1 MLSTPAPALRRT
13 VMAGGVALAF
23 ALGAVAPATAA
34 DIVEGDTPVVL
45 SSDQSTFGAIPE
57 VFPADGD
64 EGPPPEIELQLFG
77 GPTSPEI
84 TPWTTTALS
93 FDSEDRVYVALLSAG
108 QIFGESVQYLC
119 AIRVYDEDGVP
130 LGSPLPV
137 ANPDDGETGLW
148 PVACTGLA
156 LLDVLS
162 AYGLDLDFE
171 SGVSQE
177 AAPSTAAFVY
187 FSDGTAVRIDARTGT
202 VTEVFTGSSG
212 SFGDFES
219 LAISAG
225 PAELL
230 DPERSGIAVI
240 VAGFTDEALIVSV
253 LWEGGET
260 ESRLAFFP
268 VTVNGAEFDSEL
280 NLWIVSPDIEQGQM
294 AVFSFSYADL
304 SEFGMQPTSASEPG
318 VDLLAPLDA
327 AGDLSA
333 VTQDSPQGGFDAAAI
348 SGGYLVSG
356 LETFTAGGIAIER
369 AAVELAGDA
378 EEQLAATGADD
389 QLVLAIG
396 VIAGALLLGGVVITA
411 VGASR
416 RRVRRD

>member
-1 MLSTPAPALRRT
+1 MSSTPAPALRRAVVT
-13 VMAGGVALAF
+13 GGVAVAF
-23 ALGAVAPATAA
+23 ALGAVSPATAV

-45 SSDQSTFGAIPE
+45 SSDQSAFGAIPE
-57 VFPADGD
+57 VFPVDGD
-64 EGPPPEIELQLFG
+64 EGPPPEIDLLLFG
-77 GPTSPEI
+77 GPSEPEI

-93 FDSEDRVYVALLSAG
+93 FDSENRVYVALLSAG

-119 AIRVYDEDGVP
+119 AIRVYDDNGVP
-130 LGSPLPV
+130 LGSPVPV
-137 ANPDDGETGLW
+137 ANPDGGETGLW

-162 AYGLDLDFE
+162 AYGLDLDFGG
-171 SGVSQE
+171 GVSQE

-202 VTEVFTGSSG
+202 VTEVLSGSSG
-212 SFGDFES
+212 SLGDFEA

-225 PAELL
+225 PAGLL
-230 DPERSGIAVI
+230 DPERSGLAVI

-260 ESRLAFFP
+260 ESRLAYFP
-268 VTVNGAEFDSEL
+268 VTVDGAEFDSEL
-280 NLWIVSPDIEQGQM
+280 NLWLVSSSIGEGQS

-304 SEFGMQPTSASEPG
+304 SGFGFEPTSTTESGA
-318 VDLLAPLDA
+318 DLLAPLEA

-333 VTQDSPQGGFDAAAI
+333 AAQDSPQGGFQAAAI
-348 SGGYLVSG
+348 SGGYLVSDLG
-356 LETFTAGGIAIER
+356 AFPAGGIAIER
-369 AAVELAGDA
+369 DAVELAADA

-389 QLVLAIG
+389 QLVLTVGI
-396 VIAGALLLGGVVITA
+396 IAGALLIGGVVISA
-411 VGASR
+411 IGASR
-416 RRVRRD
+416 RRTRGE